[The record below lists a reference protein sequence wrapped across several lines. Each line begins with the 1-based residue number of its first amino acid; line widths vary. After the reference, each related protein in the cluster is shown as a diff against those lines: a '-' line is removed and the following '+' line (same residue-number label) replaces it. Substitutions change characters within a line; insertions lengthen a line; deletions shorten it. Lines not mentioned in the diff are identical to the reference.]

1 MVIIFRIIS
10 LHATFRGTLVHIS
23 VFQMCFF
30 LALESIN
37 PTENNNSKSFYG
49 REEDGCW
56 LFGGK
61 QTRKEGRTK
70 DEMKDGKLIGG
81 VRERGKTE
89 CLIAFSFTADQS
101 WKNAEKE
108 RERGNW
114 KNAEKQRAQSVDTW
128 SKWEKAVLGKFGTLF
143 SIWYFWKVAVNSAR

>member
-1 MVIIFRIIS
+1 MV
-10 LHATFRGTLVHIS
+10 VDY
-23 VFQMCFF
+23 
-30 LALESIN
+30 LE
-37 PTENNNSKSFYG
+37 
-49 REEDGCW
+49 
-56 LFGGK
+56 

-108 RERGNW
+108 RER
-114 KNAEKQRAQSVDTW
+114 E
-128 SKWEKAVLGKFGTLF
+128 GKLKKCRKTEI
-143 SIWYFWKVAVNSAR
+143 SIT

>member
-1 MVIIFRIIS
+1 MCWNQSIPLKTTTAKAFTAEKKMV
-10 LHATFRGTLVHIS
+10 VDY
-23 VFQMCFF
+23 
-30 LALESIN
+30 LE
-37 PTENNNSKSFYG
+37 
-49 REEDGCW
+49 
-56 LFGGK
+56 

-108 RERGNW
+108 RERGN
-114 KNAEKQRAQSVDTW
+114 
-128 SKWEKAVLGKFGTLF
+128 
-143 SIWYFWKVAVNSAR
+143 

>member
-1 MVIIFRIIS
+1 MFQFFKCASSLPWNQSIPLKTTTAKAFTAEKKMV
-10 LHATFRGTLVHIS
+10 VDY
-23 VFQMCFF
+23 
-30 LALESIN
+30 LE
-37 PTENNNSKSFYG
+37 
-49 REEDGCW
+49 
-56 LFGGK
+56 

-108 RERGNW
+108 RERGEIEKMQ
-114 KNAEKQRAQSVDTW
+114 KNGDLNHLIKVKMGKGSFGKIW
-128 SKWEKAVLGKFGTLF
+128 NLVLNLVLLEGGGK
-143 SIWYFWKVAVNSAR
+143 

>member
-10 LHATFRGTLVHIS
+10 LHATFWGTLVHVS

-30 LALESIN
+30 LALESI
-37 PTENNNSKSFYG
+37 PLKTTTAKAFTAEKKMVVDYL
-49 REEDGCW
+49 E
-56 LFGGK
+56 

-114 KNAEKQRAQSVDTW
+114 KNAEKHRAQSLDTW
-128 SKWEKAVLGKFGTLF
+128 SKWKKAVLGKFGTLF
-143 SIWYFWKVAVNSAR
+143 SIWYFWKVAVNSAS

>member
-1 MVIIFRIIS
+1 MFQFFKCASSLPWNQSIPLKTTTAKAFTAEKKMV
-10 LHATFRGTLVHIS
+10 VDY
-23 VFQMCFF
+23 
-30 LALESIN
+30 LE
-37 PTENNNSKSFYG
+37 
-49 REEDGCW
+49 
-56 LFGGK
+56 

-108 RERGNW
+108 RERGEIEKMQ
-114 KNAEKQRAQSVDTW
+114 KNGDLNHLIKGQNGKRQF
-128 SKWEKAVLGKFGTLF
+128 WENLEPCSQFGTF
-143 SIWYFWKVAVNSAR
+143 GRWR

>member
-1 MVIIFRIIS
+1 MV
-10 LHATFRGTLVHIS
+10 VDY
-23 VFQMCFF
+23 
-30 LALESIN
+30 LE
-37 PTENNNSKSFYG
+37 
-49 REEDGCW
+49 
-56 LFGGK
+56 

-108 RERGNW
+108 RER
-114 KNAEKQRAQSVDTW
+114 E
-128 SKWEKAVLGKFGTLF
+128 GKLKKSSETES
-143 SIWYFWKVAVNSAR
+143 SIT